1 MTASVLPNRRRS
13 RSAKRRGGA
22 GGGGG
27 GGEGAL
33 SRRPPPHL
41 GELVKKEEMVLVVVG
56 QKARREP
63 LFRLQAAD
71 FAQVRPAVDENAAP
85 VAQVQRVGMRVPAAF
100 FACDQQDPVGETPD
114 HGRCRGFPAGEAGIG
129 VSYNDFH
136 PRTGAA

>member
-13 RSAKRRGGA
+13 RSAKRRGGGA
-22 GGGGG
+22 GGGV
-27 GGEGAL
+27 L
-33 SRRPPPHL
+33 SRRPHLHL

-85 VAQVQRVGMRVPAAF
+85 VAQVQRAGMRGPAAL
-100 FACDQQDPVGETPD
+100 FAFDQHDPVGETP
-114 HGRCRGFPAGEAGIG
+114 
-129 VSYNDFH
+129 
-136 PRTGAA
+136 